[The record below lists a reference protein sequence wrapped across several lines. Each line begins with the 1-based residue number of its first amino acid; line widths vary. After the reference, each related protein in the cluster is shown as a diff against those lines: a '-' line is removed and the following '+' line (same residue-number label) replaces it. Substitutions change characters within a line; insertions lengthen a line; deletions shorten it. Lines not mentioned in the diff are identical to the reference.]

1 MGRGLVEF
9 EEMQKAYIAIRD
21 VDNVINGNS
30 NTKLEDAWNVIAE
43 VSKDK
48 FDSVNV
54 DEILI
59 NIRAALVKIF
69 EEKQQMIND
78 SINSGSL

>member
-21 VDNVINGNS
+21 VDNVIHGNS